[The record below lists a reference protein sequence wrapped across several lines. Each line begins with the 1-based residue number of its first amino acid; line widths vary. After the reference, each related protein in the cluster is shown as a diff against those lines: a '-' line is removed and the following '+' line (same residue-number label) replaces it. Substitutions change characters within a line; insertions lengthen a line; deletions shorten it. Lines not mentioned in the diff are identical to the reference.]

1 MDLERIKPWNW
12 FKHEDQLASQI
23 PVSKNDKKTTLS
35 QSASEHPLMHL
46 HREMDRLFDNVW
58 RSFGV
63 DTQSG
68 FSRMP
73 SLFDRELAS
82 NSLLGDYRVSL
93 DIAGSDNEYEVSVD
107 LPGLTEDDIK
117 VEVTGNVLTVRG
129 QKEDVSENKEKQFYR
144 MERSY
149 GSFQRTLSLPDDANS
164 SDITASMKDG
174 VLKITVPRRE
184 TEKADVKRIPIGH

>member
-23 PVSKNDKKTTLS
+23 PVSKSNTKTALS
-35 QSASEHPLMHL
+35 QSASAHPLMQL

-58 RSFGV
+58 RTFGV
-63 DTQSG
+63 DTPLG
-68 FSRMP
+68 FSHMP
-73 SLFDRELAS
+73 SLFDRELVS

-93 DIAGSDNEYEVSVD
+93 DIVGSDNEYEVSVD

-149 GSFQRTLSLPDDANS
+149 GSFQRTLSLPDDADS

-174 VLKITVPRRE
+174 VLKITVPRHE